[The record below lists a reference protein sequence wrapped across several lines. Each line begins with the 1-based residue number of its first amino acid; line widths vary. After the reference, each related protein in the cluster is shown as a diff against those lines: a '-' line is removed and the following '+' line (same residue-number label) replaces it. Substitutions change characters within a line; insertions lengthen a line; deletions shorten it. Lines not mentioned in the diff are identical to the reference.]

1 MTARLPTG
9 TVTFLFTDIEGST
22 RLLKQLGDGY
32 RGVLADHRRLLRT
45 AVSDHAGAELGAEG
59 DALFAVFP
67 RARDALATAV
77 AGQRAL
83 AGHPWPDGVEVL
95 VRMGLHT
102 AEPTFEAEEYIGLG
116 IHRAARICSAGH
128 GGQILISQASHAIL
142 LDDVSQDVAFFDL
155 GEHRLKDLDNPEHLY
170 QVVAAGLPSSFPPL
184 RTLGSAPPADLS
196 FIGREEEPAQLA
208 TAPKTRGLIRLVVAD
223 DSVLLR
229 EGLCRLLEDA
239 GFSVVGSAGDAEQ
252 LVRLVDVEL
261 PELVII
267 DIKMPPTFTDEGLVA
282 AEQIRSSHGEV
293 GVLVLSQ
300 YLDSRY
306 ALRLLQQ
313 YPERVGYLLKERVSD
328 VAVLADAVRRIAEG
342 ECVIDPT
349 IVSRL
354 MRRRRA
360 NGPLGELSDPERE
373 VLTLVAEGHSDTA
386 IGKRLG
392 LEPNAVAEAVQRIL
406 FRLGLSEGPEDL
418 RRVAAVLSLL
428 RSSTTLEG
436 PP

>member
-9 TVTFLFTDIEGST
+9 TVTFLFTDIQGST

-32 RGVLADHRRLLRT
+32 RGVLADHRRLLR
-45 AVSDHAGAELGAEG
+45 AVVSDHAGAELDAEG
-59 DALFAVFP
+59 DAYFAVFP
-67 RARDALATAV
+67 RARDALAAAL

-102 AEPTFEAEEYIGLG
+102 AEPSFESEEYIGLG

-128 GGQILISQASHAIL
+128 GGQILLSEASHAIL
-142 LDDVSQDVAFFDL
+142 VDDMSHGVGFLDL
-155 GEHRLKDLDNPEHLY
+155 GEHQLKDLDTAERLY
-170 QVVAAGLPSSFPPL
+170 QVIAASLPSSFPPL
-184 RTLGSAPPADLS
+184 RTLGSAPPAELP
-196 FIGREEEPAQLA
+196 FTGRPEQLTGLA
-208 TAPKTRGLIRLVVAD
+208 TAPRTRGSTRLVVAD

-229 EGLCRLLEDA
+229 EGICRLLEDA
-239 GFSVVGSAGDAEQ
+239 GFSVVGRASDAEQ
-252 LVRLVDVEL
+252 LIGLVDLEL
-261 PELVII
+261 PEVAII
-267 DIKMPPTFTDEGLVA
+267 DIKMPPTFTDEGLIA
-282 AEQIRSSHGEV
+282 AERIRSSHEGV

-360 NGPLGELSDPERE
+360 NGPLGELSDSERE
-373 VLTLVAEGHSDTA
+373 VLTLVAEGHSDKA

-418 RRVAAVLSLL
+418 QRVAAVLSLL

>member
-1 MTARLPTG
+1 L
-9 TVTFLFTDIEGST
+9 VFTDIEGST

-32 RGVLADHRRLLRT
+32 RGVLADHRRLLR
-45 AVSDHAGAELGAEG
+45 AMVSDHAGAELGAEG

-67 RARDALATAV
+67 RARDALAAAL

-102 AEPTFEAEEYIGLG
+102 AEPSFESEEYIGLG

-128 GGQILISQASHAIL
+128 GGQILLSEASHAIL
-142 LDDVSQDVAFFDL
+142 VDDMSHGVGFLDL
-155 GEHRLKDLDNPEHLY
+155 GEHQLKDLDTAEHLY
-170 QVVAAGLPSSFPPL
+170 QVVATSLPSSFPPL
-184 RTLGSAPPADLS
+184 RTLGGAPPAELP
-196 FIGREEEPAQLA
+196 FTGQPEQLTGLA
-208 TAPKTRGLIRLVVAD
+208 TAPKTRGSIRLVVAD

-239 GFSVVGSAGDAEQ
+239 GFSVVGRASDAEQ

-328 VAVLADAVRRIAEG
+328 VAVLVDAIRRIAES

-373 VLTLVAEGHSDTA
+373 VLTLVAEGHSDKA

-392 LEPNAVAEAVQRIL
+392 LEPNVVAEAVQRIL

-428 RSSTTLEG
+428 RSSTPLEG